1 VKRLMKV
8 VLLSSVLGIVL
19 APSPARADGFF
30 VPWAGVNFDN
40 DPADGRGS
48 YGFSAG
54 YMGAGV
60 FGTEFDFGYSPRFF
74 GDDEFFGSNN
84 VLTAMGNLI
93 LGIPIGGTTG
103 GGFRPYFTGGVGLIR
118 KRLRLEC
125 RWRFHGLLRRSRG
138 DSRRPALFSQLQRF
152 ERRRLRQLRS
162 RCGHVEVLEGFDRAR
177 PQVSVASGGAVSMRH
192 ISRQLLP
199 TSSL

>member
-1 VKRLMKV
+1 MKRLMKV

-118 KRLRLEC
+118 TDID
-125 RWRFHGLLRRSRG
+125 GLFEDDAIAENDFGWNAGGGFMAYFGDHVGIRG
-138 DSRRPALFSQLQRF
+138 DLRYFRNFSD
-152 ERRRLRQLRS
+152 S
-162 RCGHVEVLEGFDRAR
+162 SDVGFDNFDLDVGTLKFWRASIGLVLR
-177 PQVSVASGGAVSMRH
+177 
-192 ISRQLLP
+192 
-199 TSSL
+199 